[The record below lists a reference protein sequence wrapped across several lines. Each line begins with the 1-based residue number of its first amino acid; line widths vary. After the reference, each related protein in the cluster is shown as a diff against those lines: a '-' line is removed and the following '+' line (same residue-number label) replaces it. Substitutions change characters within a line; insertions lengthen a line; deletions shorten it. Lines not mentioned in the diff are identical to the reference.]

1 MTRWR
6 VDVVVWVIVGL
17 KSHVALNIFWLNEKQ
32 FGPTEVTRVNIT
44 RSRVPVMELH
54 EMGKMWM
61 VGMLVRHEPTRIGV
75 RHGGLINS
83 NVVGNRK

>member
-6 VDVVVWVIVGL
+6 VDVVVWVIAGL
-17 KSHVALNIFWLNEKQ
+17 KSHVALNIFRLNEKQ
-32 FGPTEVTRVNIT
+32 FGPTEVTCVNVI

-61 VGMLVRHEPTRIGV
+61 VGMLARHEPTRVGV